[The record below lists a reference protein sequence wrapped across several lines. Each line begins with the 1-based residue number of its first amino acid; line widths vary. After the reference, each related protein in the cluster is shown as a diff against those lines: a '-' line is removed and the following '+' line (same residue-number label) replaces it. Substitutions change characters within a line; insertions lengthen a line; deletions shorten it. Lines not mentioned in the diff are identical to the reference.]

1 MKRTENAGIARVP
14 AFSRCSVLSADRP
27 IVNARNIQSIIL
39 TRSMENGILRTRH
52 GIDLKQK
59 EKLASAA
66 VVLGSKTCI
75 CLVLRAPCFMEEL
88 PVGTARWPLN
98 SAIFNLEQHT
108 DI

>member
-1 MKRTENAGIARVP
+1 
-14 AFSRCSVLSADRP
+14 
-27 IVNARNIQSIIL
+27 
-39 TRSMENGILRTRH
+39 MENGILRTRH

-88 PVGTARWPLN
+88 PVGIARWPLN